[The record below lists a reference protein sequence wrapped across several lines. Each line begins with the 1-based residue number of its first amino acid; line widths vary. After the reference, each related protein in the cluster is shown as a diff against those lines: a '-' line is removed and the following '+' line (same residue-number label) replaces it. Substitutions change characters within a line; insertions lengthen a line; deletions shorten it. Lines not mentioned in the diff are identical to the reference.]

1 MFAVPDVDRAFPNA
15 ARAAAEV
22 LSLPCFPELSDDEV
36 RSVAFAVRAAIQRL
50 A

>member
-1 MFAVPDVDRAFPNA
+1 MFAVPDVDRAFPHA

-22 LSLPCFPELSDDEV
+22 LSLPCYPELLDDEV
-36 RSVAFAVRAAIQRL
+36 RTVADAVRAALQRI

>member
-1 MFAVPDVDRAFPNA
+1 MFAVPDVDRDFPHA

-22 LSLPCFPELSDDEV
+22 LSLPCFPELSDEEV
-36 RSVAFAVRAAIQRL
+36 RSVGDTVRSAIQRL